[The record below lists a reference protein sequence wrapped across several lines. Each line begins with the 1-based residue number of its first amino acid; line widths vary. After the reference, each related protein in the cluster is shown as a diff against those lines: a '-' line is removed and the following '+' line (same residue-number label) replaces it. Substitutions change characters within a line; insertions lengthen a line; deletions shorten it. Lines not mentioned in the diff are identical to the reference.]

1 MALTK
6 EDLNAISQLMDE
18 KLKPVNNR
26 LDKMDGRFDKMDGRL
41 DKVEDRLDKMDSRFD
56 KMDSRLDKMDGR
68 LGKVENRLDKMDNRL
83 DIIELKRDR
92 TAKKLEDLRLDI
104 AISERDIRRDI
115 HELKDA
121 TETII
126 EILKMNELLPQ

>member
-26 LDKMDGRFDKMDGRL
+26 LD
-41 DKVEDRLDKMDSRFD
+41 
-56 KMDSRLDKMDGR
+56 
-68 LGKVENRLDKMDNRL
+68 
-83 DIIELKRDR
+83 IIELKQDR